1 MFYMRVFMRVLFLD
15 IIRRLT
21 QKKKKKTI
29 MMNSNV
35 MAHFFK
41 RISSDSRLAKDAAL
55 RMPNRFE
62 REGNIMINDSNVM
75 WSDLEFV
82 RILNALFFLKTALKS
97 VSISACVKGL
107 NIGSSVDFTRDVSYS
122 VLV

>member
-1 MFYMRVFMRVLFLD
+1 MHVLYARIYACFISRHNPALNA
-15 IIRRLT
+15 
-21 QKKKKKTI
+21 KKNKKTI

-75 WSDLEFV
+75 
-82 RILNALFFLKTALKS
+82 
-97 VSISACVKGL
+97 
-107 NIGSSVDFTRDVSYS
+107 
-122 VLV
+122 